1 MSRAMTW
8 CSAYVAGPWGDGDYW
23 VRDMTVDRPHGRV
36 VGVRDTPAG
45 CAAWSITAV
54 GASTRFATGTAKSC
68 AAGGAAAVPAVQRGG
83 VEG

>member
-36 VGVRDTPAG
+36 MGVRDTPAG
-45 CAAWSITAV
+45 CAAWSTTSV
-54 GASTRFATGTAKSC
+54 GASTRSATGTAKSC
-68 AAGGAAAVPAVQRGG
+68 AAGGGAR
-83 VEG
+83 